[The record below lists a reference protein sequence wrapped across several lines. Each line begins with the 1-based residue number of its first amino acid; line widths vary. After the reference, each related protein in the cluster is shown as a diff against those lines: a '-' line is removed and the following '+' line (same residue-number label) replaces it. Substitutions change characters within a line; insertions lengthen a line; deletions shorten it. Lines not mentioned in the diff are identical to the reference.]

1 MMISMMDITLS
12 PAIKILSIAEI
23 TKTCLH
29 IKVILKRYEDYL
41 NGTLGSGSELS
52 EDNVSS
58 NVIVPVI
65 G

>member
-1 MMISMMDITLS
+1 MISMMDIMLS

-29 IKVILKRYEDYL
+29 IKVTVKQYEDYL
-41 NGTLGSGSELS
+41 NGTSGSGSELS

-58 NVIVPVI
+58 DVIALVL